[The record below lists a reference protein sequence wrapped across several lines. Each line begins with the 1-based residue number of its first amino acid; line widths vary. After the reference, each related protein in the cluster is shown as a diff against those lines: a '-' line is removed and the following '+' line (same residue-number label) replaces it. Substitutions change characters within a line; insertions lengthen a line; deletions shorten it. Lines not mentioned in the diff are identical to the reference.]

1 MLNSNITLTEPPNLS
16 SILTSDT
23 DYNGYDIS
31 CFGLFD
37 GSVTALL
44 DGGVSPYGLLW
55 DNGQTSSSMSN
66 LSAGQYQLTVTDF
79 NGCVLLD
86 SIVLQEPLELSSSI
100 ESLTDYNGFDI
111 SCIGL
116 LDGAISLSVS
126 GSVPPYDFA
135 WNTGEASQNIVNVP
149 AGEYSVSITDDNGCS
164 DFQDIILTEPSAFT
178 SSLSSSDY
186 NGYDIS
192 CYNNNDGWIDFT
204 LGGSV
209 SPYSYSWSGPNGFQD
224 ASEDISNLFVGTYV
238 LNVVDA
244 NGCVYSNSLRLKQPE
259 GVFAQIQTRPDTCNR
274 GVGFAEL
281 VQKSGGVPPIT
292 VDWGNNPNT
301 LINSGL
307 FSGQKSVTLIDGN
320 SCVYEISY
328 VIENLEKPDADFWS
342 SSYEYDVFDQLE
354 SPIKFY
360 DSSTD
365 NWTQIIS
372 WWWDLGDQTTYYSKN
387 INHSYDSIGNY
398 LVRLIVENEY
408 QCTDTIEK
416 VLTIKG
422 YKMYI
427 PNTFTPN
434 NDNVNDVF
442 KPVGIGVDFFDMKV
456 YDRWGK
462 EIHHSNDLNKGWDGS
477 FHDKIVQIG
486 VYVYKILTIDIFG
499 NEHHYTGEIHLLK

>member
-1 MLNSNITLTEPPNLS
+1 M
-16 SILTSDT
+16 
-23 DYNGYDIS
+23 
-31 CFGLFD
+31 
-37 GSVTALL
+37 
-44 DGGVSPYGLLW
+44 
-55 DNGQTSSSMSN
+55 
-66 LSAGQYQLTVTDF
+66 
-79 NGCVLLD
+79 
-86 SIVLQEPLELSSSI
+86 
-100 ESLTDYNGFDI
+100 
-111 SCIGL
+111 
-116 LDGAISLSVS
+116 
-126 GSVPPYDFA
+126 
-135 WNTGEASQNIVNVP
+135 
-149 AGEYSVSITDDNGCS
+149 
-164 DFQDIILTEPSAFT
+164 
-178 SSLSSSDY
+178 
-186 NGYDIS
+186 
-192 CYNNNDGWIDFT
+192 
-204 LGGSV
+204 
-209 SPYSYSWSGPNGFQD
+209 
-224 ASEDISNLFVGTYV
+224 
-238 LNVVDA
+238 
-244 NGCVYSNSLRLKQPE
+244 RLKQPE